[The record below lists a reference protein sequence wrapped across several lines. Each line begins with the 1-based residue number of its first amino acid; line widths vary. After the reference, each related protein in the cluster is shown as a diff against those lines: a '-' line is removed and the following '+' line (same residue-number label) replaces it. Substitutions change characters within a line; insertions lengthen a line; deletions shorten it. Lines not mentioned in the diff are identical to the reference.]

1 MRCKLAGEF
10 VVCLQMATD
19 MDNFDNRASSPSII
33 EGGQETSY
41 IFVRGLGSGA
51 FAEANL
57 YRKTEVFH
65 FLMFNN

>member
-1 MRCKLAGEF
+1 MSKQGTSR
-10 VVCLQMATD
+10 VCLQMAANI
-19 MDNFDNRASSPSII
+19 DNIDTRAGSPSII

-57 YRKTEVFH
+57 YRKTEVH
-65 FLMFNN
+65 IIYLS